1 MLRETAM
8 RGIGRYLIDENFR
21 GEPIHMHISEL
32 APGTASHAP
41 HQHTGYEALYMLE
54 GQATLSLNG
63 RLFTLSSGEAVVFDP
78 QHLHNLSNQSDTL
91 IRYMVVQ
98 RP

>member
-32 APGTASHAP
+32 APGAASHAP

-54 GQATLSLNG
+54 GEATLSLDSK
-63 RLFTLSSGEAVVFDP
+63 LFTLSSGEAVVFDP
-78 QHLHNLSNQSDTL
+78 QYLHNISNQSDTL